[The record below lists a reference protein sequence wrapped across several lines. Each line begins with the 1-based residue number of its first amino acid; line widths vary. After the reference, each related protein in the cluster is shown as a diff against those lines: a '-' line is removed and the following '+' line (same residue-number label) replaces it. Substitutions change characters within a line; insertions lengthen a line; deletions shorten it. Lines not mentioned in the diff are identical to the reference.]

1 MHLERQA
8 LAAAPGPCVVW
19 LPGQPPQSW
28 REAMQ
33 WLQHRPTTGHRDNS
47 SPLAGQTYSSRQLPI
62 LRPRTGRRGLAQRTL
77 DALITTDPHQRIRLA
92 MAGLS
97 ALLML
102 GCIGAMHLVAAAGLT
117 DPVPVYWWTLACGA
131 GITTVFV
138 LIRSGASRRFADPSL
153 TLFQIV
159 YVIAGPA
166 RGIAPPILAVIMM
179 FGVFGLTPRQMVG
192 VALYGLVAFGAAG
205 AVVQWWHPAWLS
217 PDSQP
222 PALSAAYLVMIAV
235 VLASSTFLTT
245 RVHSARARLRSQKRE
260 LAAAVE
266 QIRELAIRDE
276 LTGLPNRRCMLEMM
290 RLEHARA
297 QRSRQP
303 LLLAQLDLDHFKAVN
318 DTHGHAAGDVAL
330 QSFAQTVH
338 GCVRASDLLARWG
351 GEEFLL
357 LMANTH
363 PADGT
368 RLLERV
374 RATVAATPVALP
386 GGTQLSL
393 TVSVGLAELAPGE
406 STAALLQRADAALY
420 GAKRLGR
427 NRVLLAH

>member
-1 MHLERQA
+1 MNQ
-8 LAAAPGPCVVW
+8 
-19 LPGQPPQSW
+19 
-28 REAMQ
+28 EA
-33 WLQHRPTTGHRDNS
+33 
-47 SPLAGQTYSSRQLPI
+47 
-62 LRPRTGRRGLAQRTL
+62 TGRRGLAQRTL

-159 YVIAGPA
+159 YAIACNAAAYVIAGPA

-222 PALSAAYLVMIAV
+222 PALSAAYLVMIAM
-235 VLASSTFLTT
+235 VLASSTFLAT
-245 RVHSARARLRSQKRE
+245 RVHSARARLRSQQRE

-276 LTGLPNRRCMLEMM
+276 LTGLPNRRYMLEMM
-290 RLEHARA
+290 WLEHARA

-303 LLLAQLDLDHFKAVN
+303 LLLALLDLDHFKAVN

>member
-1 MHLERQA
+1 MRGA
-8 LAAAPGPCVVW
+8 FLAALLLAAPAWAVS
-19 LPGQPPQSW
+19 PP
-28 REAMQ
+28 
-33 WLQHRPTTGHRDNS
+33 
-47 SPLAGQTYSSRQLPI
+47 
-62 LRPRTGRRGLAQRTL
+62 
-77 DALITTDPHQRIRLA
+77 
-92 MAGLS
+92 
-97 ALLML
+97 
-102 GCIGAMHLVAAAGLT
+102 
-117 DPVPVYWWTLACGA
+117 
-131 GITTVFV
+131 
-138 LIRSGASRRFADPSL
+138 
-153 TLFQIV
+153 
-159 YVIAGPA
+159 
-166 RGIAPPILAVIMM
+166 AVE
-179 FGVFGLTPRQMVG
+179 
-192 VALYGLVAFGAAG
+192 GAAG
-205 AVVQWWHPAWLS
+205 MVVS
-217 PDSQP
+217 SQH
-222 PALSAAYLVMIAV
+222 
-235 VLASSTFLTT
+235 LASEAGVAMLQAGGNAVDAAVAVGYALAVTEPCCGNIGGGGFMTIHLADGRDVFLDF
-245 RVHSARARLRSQKRE
+245 RE
-260 LAAAVE
+260 TAPAAAT
-266 QIRELAIRDE
+266 RDMY
-276 LTGLPNRRCMLEMM
+276 LGADGNPVPGASLVGWKSVGVPGSVAG
-290 RLEHARA
+290 LEHARA

-303 LLLAQLDLDHFKAVN
+303 LLLALLDLDHFKAVN